1 MGREGSEVG
10 PGVYEVEAATSL
22 TDTPDTKQRE
32 TIMSR
37 SANMERRRRN
47 ESNVSHF
54 LHEHERG
61 HIMQYSASRSFNVKN
76 ANIKTCSNTVREH
89 QAQKWSI
96 KTHLGLSCKKCV
108 KA

>member
-1 MGREGSEVG
+1 
-10 PGVYEVEAATSL
+10 VEAATSL

-61 HIMQYSASRSFNVKN
+61 HIMQYSASRSFKVKD
-76 ANIKTCSNTVREH
+76 ANIKHAATTYE
-89 QAQKWSI
+89 SI
-96 KTHLGLSCKKCV
+96 KHGNGQ
-108 KA
+108 

>member
-61 HIMQYSASRSFNVKN
+61 HIMQYLTERVVQ
-76 ANIKTCSNTVREH
+76 IGEYEHNTYNN
-89 QAQKWSI
+89 
-96 KTHLGLSCKKCV
+96 T
-108 KA
+108 